1 MSYVTQAEMEARFS
15 VADLIALTDRTEPPG
30 GVINVTVLGEA
41 IDQASGLLD
50 GYISGQYEVPVASP
64 TSDLKLHCTH
74 IAYYL
79 LHRDSAPDKVAKD
92 YEIALRWAR
101 DVADGRIQL
110 TGASTPTEAAASA
123 GAEIDAPDR
132 VFTNDTMAGF

>member
-1 MSYVTQAEMEARFS
+1 MSYVTQADMEARFS
-15 VADLIALTDRTEPPG
+15 VVDLTALTDRTEPPANA
-30 GVINVTVLGEA
+30 IDTAVLGEA
-41 IDQASGLLD
+41 LAQASGLLD
-50 GYISGQYEVPVASP
+50 GYIGAQYVVPVATPSP
-64 TSDLKLHCTH
+64 DLKLHCSH

-79 LHRDSAPDKVAKD
+79 LHRDSAPEKVTKD

-110 TGASTPTEAAASA
+110 TGATAPAEIAASH